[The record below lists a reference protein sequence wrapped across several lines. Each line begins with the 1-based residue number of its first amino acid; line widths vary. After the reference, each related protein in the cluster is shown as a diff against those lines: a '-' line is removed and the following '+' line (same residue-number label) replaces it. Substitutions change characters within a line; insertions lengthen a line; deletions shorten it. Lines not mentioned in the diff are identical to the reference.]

1 MCKLSVVK
9 RAGKLI
15 SSSIVSCDISRKN
28 FSLGHWLSI
37 TWWIRKKYASVTKR
51 KCQIKNRG
59 VEVNC
64 FKNGIKFSPSSLRTQ
79 FSLFDC
85 VWSGKW
91 RNSQFSSFMFAGFI
105 TSLFTLSETEDKMIK
120 VRRMVTH
127 SKDNTREINTLLMRY
142 WITTF
147 QLKNSGRVKAT
158 SLNGVLYRKDN
169 SESVKLRSLSLML
182 SLKNWSSH
190 RSLLRFSNAYAL
202 CMSITNNQRK
212 LTLSGKIHQHD
223 TDITLTK

>member
-1 MCKLSVVK
+1 M
-9 RAGKLI
+9 
-15 SSSIVSCDISRKN
+15 
-28 FSLGHWLSI
+28 
-37 TWWIRKKYASVTKR
+37 
-51 KCQIKNRG
+51 
-59 VEVNC
+59 NC

-79 FSLFDC
+79 LSLFDC
-85 VWSGKW
+85 AWSGKW
-91 RNSQFSSFMFAGFI
+91 RNFQFSSFMFAGFI
-105 TSLFTLSETEDKMIK
+105 ASLFALSDTADKMIK

-127 SKDNTREINTLLMRY
+127 NKDNIREIDTLLMRY

-202 CMSITNNQRK
+202 CMSI
-212 LTLSGKIHQHD
+212 
-223 TDITLTK
+223 